1 MYSSTS
7 LEILLLILF
16 HISLTKSFQ
25 VNYDRTSIERN
36 NFGCTYN
43 YNKHRKSAIRNS
55 TLKSQTSNK
64 ENESNKPSSS
74 ATDYATPIPK
84 NLKRK
89 VQAKRPFLGHVVPK
103 YARDEEKKINK
114 KNNRRTRGG
123 TKGAPK
129 LYAQGQVYTSQANSY
144 SPSNL
149 RIISGSA
156 KGKRLVSPDVY
167 LRPMMG
173 KVRQALYST
182 LISFGLYE
190 REGFIRHLD
199 IFSGSGSVG
208 LESLSRGATHCTFVD
223 LAPNC
228 CETVHTNAERCN
240 FHKSS
245 STSYDVQ
252 CCDAFAAL
260 DNPSDVNINHGP
272 YHIITICPPYE
283 EIVYADLLQ
292 SLCYSSLVQEDTI
305 IIVEY
310 PVELRSLPH
319 IVQSNKDDDEKRTNR
334 GTVLVGI
341 RNRKYGRTVLAMYI
355 ANPSGRVLNA
365 ESRPEEFGL

>member
-1 MYSSTS
+1 MTRTR
-7 LEILLLILF
+7 F
-16 HISLTKSFQ
+16 QQRCTK
-25 VNYDRTSIERN
+25 I
-36 NFGCTYN
+36 
-43 YNKHRKSAIRNS
+43 NS
-55 TLKSQTSNK
+55 QK
-64 ENESNKPSSS
+64 ENDK
-74 ATDYATPIPK
+74 TDYATPIPK

-103 YARDEEKKINK
+103 QALEKEKRK
-114 KNNRRTRGG
+114 KSRGG
-123 TKGAPK
+123 TKAPK
-129 LYAQGQVYTSQANSY
+129 LYAQGQVYTKQANSY

-149 RIISGSA
+149 RIVSGLA

-190 REGFIRHLD
+190 KEGFIRHLD

-208 LESLSRGATHCTFVD
+208 LESLSRGAAHCTFVD
-223 LAPNC
+223 LSPNC
-228 CETVHTNAERCN
+228 CETVHTNFESCN
-240 FHKSS
+240 FPK

-252 CCDAFAAL
+252 CCDYRLAL
-260 DNPSDVNINHGP
+260 ENPPEAMNGP

-292 SLCYSSLVQEDTI
+292 SLCKSSVVQEDTI
-305 IIVEY
+305 IVVEY

-319 IVQSNKDDDEKRTNR
+319 IVKSDDEENR
-334 GTVLVGI
+334 GKVLVGV
-341 RNRKYGRTVLAMYI
+341 RNRKYGRTVLAIYI
-355 ANPSGRVLNA
+355 VNPSGRVMNA
-365 ESRPEEFGL
+365 ESRPEEFGIL